1 MGRSPCLE
9 AHYTEIFR
17 PNPRDFPGK
26 RSGIFPLSSLD
37 SQRPRLAQAPPPL
50 ASVTPPPPPPLSR
63 APRRPVLLP
72 PPLSRVHRH
81 PLTRIRRRLSRLLAM
96 VGWRQVVGGAR
107 SVRHR
112 LGAAAEAAAKQDG
125 RVFAANY
132 SSRSVNA
139 PFGLGQYVNLLK
151 AQAFASRGVP
161 MNFHQLIRNAGIST
175 TRNLLA
181 ADDAMVPI
189 SSPLTS
195 PIGDGEE
202 TDKKGAVVKQSKV
215 QAIKKDIKQSPKKV
229 NLVAKLVRGM
239 RVEDALLQLQVT
251 VKRAAKT
258 VYQVIHSARA
268 NAAHNHGLDPDKLI
282 VEEAFVGKG
291 LYLKRLSYHAKG
303 RSGIMVRPRCRLTVV
318 VREATAEEEAKIAK
332 LRVSNYKKLTRKEKQ
347 LMPHRLIEVSP
358 RWARKRKEEAGAEA

>member
-1 MGRSPCLE
+1 M
-9 AHYTEIFR
+9 
-17 PNPRDFPGK
+17 
-26 RSGIFPLSSLD
+26 
-37 SQRPRLAQAPPPL
+37 
-50 ASVTPPPPPPLSR
+50 VVWR
-63 APRRPVLLP
+63 A
-72 PPLSRVHRH
+72 
-81 PLTRIRRRLSRLLAM
+81 A
-96 VGWRQVVGGAR
+96 GAR
-107 SVRHR
+107 ALLRR
-112 LGAAAEAAAKQDG
+112 LGAVAETAGWRDG
-125 RVFAANY
+125 RVLAASF
-132 SSRSVNA
+132 SSSANA
-139 PFGLGQYVNLLK
+139 PAGLGQYASLWR
-151 AQAFASRGVP
+151 AQAFASRVVP
-161 MNFHQLIRNAGIST
+161 LNFHQLIRNAGVST
-175 TRNLLA
+175 TRSLLA

-189 SSPLTS
+189 SSPLT
-195 PIGDGEE
+195 PPLGDNEE
-202 TDKKGAVVKQSKV
+202 TDKKGAVVKRLKV

-258 VYQVIHSARA
+258 LYQVIHSARA

-332 LRVSNYKKLTRKEKQ
+332 LRVSNYKKLTRKERQ

-358 RWARKRKEEAGAEA
+358 RWARKRKDEAGARA

>member
-1 MGRSPCLE
+1 MVAWRAAGARAVLRWLGSAAE
-9 AHYTEIFR
+9 TA
-17 PNPRDFPGK
+17 GK
-26 RSGIFPLSSLD
+26 RDG
-37 SQRPRLAQAPPPL
+37 
-50 ASVTPPPPPPLSR
+50 
-63 APRRPVLLP
+63 
-72 PPLSRVHRH
+72 
-81 PLTRIRRRLSRLLAM
+81 RLLAASYSTSANAPS
-96 VGWRQVVGGAR
+96 G
-107 SVRHR
+107 
-112 LGAAAEAAAKQDG
+112 LGNYANSIRTQ
-125 RVFAANY
+125 VFAP
-132 SSRSVNA
+132 S
-139 PFGLGQYVNLLK
+139 GI
-151 AQAFASRGVP
+151 P
-161 MNFHQLIRNAGIST
+161 MNLHQLIRNAGIST

-181 ADDAMVPI
+181 SDDAMVPI
-189 SSPLTS
+189 SSPLT
-195 PIGDGEE
+195 PPLGDNEE
-202 TDKKGAVVKQSKV
+202 TDKKGTIVKRLKV

-303 RSGIMVRPRCRLTVV
+303 RCGIMVRPRCRLTVV

-332 LRVSNYKKLTRKEKQ
+332 LRVSNYKKLTRKERQ

-358 RWARKRKEEAGAEA
+358 RWARKRKEEAGARA

>member
-1 MGRSPCLE
+1 
-9 AHYTEIFR
+9 
-17 PNPRDFPGK
+17 
-26 RSGIFPLSSLD
+26 
-37 SQRPRLAQAPPPL
+37 
-50 ASVTPPPPPPLSR
+50 
-63 APRRPVLLP
+63 
-72 PPLSRVHRH
+72 
-81 PLTRIRRRLSRLLAM
+81 M
-96 VGWRQVVGGAR
+96 VGWRAAGGAR
-107 SVRHR
+107 AVLRR

-125 RVFAANY
+125 RVFAASY
-132 SSRSVNA
+132 SGSCGGVNA
-139 PFGLGQYVNLLK
+139 PFGLGQYANLLR

-161 MNFHQLIRNAGIST
+161 LNFHQLIRNAGIST

-181 ADDAMVPI
+181 ADDAMVPV
-189 SSPLTS
+189 SSPLT
-195 PIGDGEE
+195 PPLGDGEQ
-202 TDKKGAVVKQSKV
+202 TDKKGAVVKRLKV

-303 RSGIMVRPRCRLTVV
+303 RCGVMVRPRCRLTVV
-318 VREATAEEEAKIAK
+318 VREATPEEEAKIAK

-358 RWARKRKEEAGAEA
+358 RWARKRKEEAGTAA

>member
-1 MGRSPCLE
+1 MDLG
-9 AHYTEIFR
+9 
-17 PNPRDFPGK
+17 N
-26 RSGIFPLSSLD
+26 SL
-37 SQRPRLAQAPPPL
+37 Q
-50 ASVTPPPPPPLSR
+50 
-63 APRRPVLLP
+63 
-72 PPLSRVHRH
+72 
-81 PLTRIRRRLSRLLAM
+81 
-96 VGWRQVVGGAR
+96 
-107 SVRHR
+107 
-112 LGAAAEAAAKQDG
+112 
-125 RVFAANY
+125 
-132 SSRSVNA
+132 
-139 PFGLGQYVNLLK
+139 
-151 AQAFASRGVP
+151 
-161 MNFHQLIRNAGIST
+161 GIST
-175 TRNLLA
+175 TRNLL

-189 SSPLTS
+189 SSPLT
-195 PIGDGEE
+195 PPLGDSEE
-202 TDKKGAVVKQSKV
+202 TDKKGAVVKRLRV

-303 RSGIMVRPRCRLTVV
+303 RCGVMVRPRCRLTVV

-332 LRVSNYKKLTRKEKQ
+332 LRVSNYKKLTRKERQ

-358 RWARKRKEEAGAEA
+358 RWARKRKEEAGAMA

>member
-1 MGRSPCLE
+1 MWRRAQTLAPALRRAAAAMAPPAPSH
-9 AHYTEIFR
+9 AAR
-17 PNPRDFPGK
+17 AA
-26 RSGIFPLSSLD
+26 PLSSAAAAAAFRRATGHELQGKTPFGMD
-37 SQRPRLAQAPPPL
+37 PP
-50 ASVTPPPPPPLSR
+50 
-63 APRRPVLLP
+63 
-72 PPLSRVHRH
+72 
-81 PLTRIRRRLSRLLAM
+81 
-96 VGWRQVVGGAR
+96 VGPFGAR
-107 SVRHR
+107 
-112 LGAAAEAAAKQDG
+112 
-125 RVFAANY
+125 
-132 SSRSVNA
+132 
-139 PFGLGQYVNLLK
+139 
-151 AQAFASRGVP
+151 
-161 MNFHQLIRNAGIST
+161 GISS

-181 ADDAMVPI
+181 SDDAMVPI
-189 SSPLTS
+189 SSPLT
-195 PIGDGEE
+195 PPLGDNEE
-202 TDKKGAVVKQSKV
+202 TDKKGAVVKRLKV

-303 RSGIMVRPRCRLTVV
+303 RCGIMVRPRCRLTVV

-332 LRVSNYKKLTRKEKQ
+332 LRVSNYKKLTRKERQ

-358 RWARKRKEEAGAEA
+358 RWARKREEEAAARA

>member
-1 MGRSPCLE
+1 MAAATFSAAGRRLLSTAAAAAE
-9 AHYTEIFR
+9 KTELPVPIAQLR
-17 PNPRDFPGK
+17 RLARAGRLADIDAALAPLLP
-26 RSGIFPLSSLD
+26 SHTVAALSSL
-37 SQRPRLAQAPPPL
+37 S
-50 ASVTPPPPPPLSR
+50 SVGLPHR
-63 APRRPVLLP
+63 AEELWR
-72 PPLSRVHRH
+72 
-81 PLTRIRRRLSRLLAM
+81 AM
-96 VGWRQVVGGAR
+96 VQDHGIAPD
-107 SVRHR
+107 
-112 LGAAAEAAAKQDG
+112 AAAYNSRITYKS
-125 RVFAANY
+125 ANGTVDKVREL
-132 SSRSVNA
+132 S
-139 PFGLGQYVNLLK
+139 GQYANLFR
-151 AQAFASRGVP
+151 AQTFASRSIPV
-161 MNFHQLIRNAGIST
+161 NFHQLIRNAGIST

-181 ADDAMVPI
+181 DDAMVPI
-189 SSPLTS
+189 SSPLT
-195 PIGDGEE
+195 PPLGDGEE
-202 TDKKGAVVKQSKV
+202 TDKKGAVVKRLKV

-303 RSGIMVRPRCRLTVV
+303 RCGVMVRPRCRLTVV

-332 LRVSNYKKLTRKEKQ
+332 LRVSNYKKLTRKERQ

-358 RWARKRKEEAGAEA
+358 RWARKRKEEAGATA